1 MFQPDARQ
9 AAMMVLRLLDA
20 KTAEGR
26 SVSRARL
33 TELTIRRLWGRTR
46 VQEAFLLDVQ
56 EILLNAGW
64 ALFWA
69 GSSYAVIRLSAIEG
83 WPRIS
88 SKRIEFDLDRLA
100 RDRRHAVRFFDE
112 IEHLLLAEPNRRDEE
127 EDASE

>member
-26 SVSRARL
+26 SISRARL

-46 VQEAFLLDVQ
+46 VQEGFLLDVQ

-69 GSSYAVIRLSAIEG
+69 GSSYAVIRLSAVEG

-88 SKRIEFDLDRLA
+88 SKRIEHDLDRLA
-100 RDRRHAVRFFDE
+100 RDRRYAVHFFDE

-127 EDASE
+127 EDAGE